1 MVQEASTVMMLHLRY
16 FSIFRYALV
25 EEIVREGSPNDETA
39 DRRADKNRLAS
50 MAMAHHNVL
59 VG

>member
-1 MVQEASTVMMLHLRY
+1 MMMLHLRY

-25 EEIVREGSPNDETA
+25 EEIVREGGPNDETA
-39 DRRADKNRLAS
+39 DRRADKKRLAS